1 MPSSALK
8 NPAEDS
14 KNFGARKATVLIIAS
29 KTAKPPL
36 SAAPS
41 PTQSEMAPRSIF
53 DFVKAFVETGNSGAN
68 GEEIDFYAEKVAY
81 FDKGLVDRNFIAS
94 DIAKY
99 HAKWPVRWYSM
110 VAGPDA
116 TVTPK
121 EGMYSVVYR
130 VQFQVQNSKKRA
142 TGIALDKLLVAQVG
156 NRFLIFGITE
166 TIEKEK

>member
-121 EGMYSVVYR
+121 EGMYSGYS
-130 VQFQVQNSKKRA
+130 SKSKTVKSVPPALHLTNCWLVRSVTGSLSSESQKR
-142 TGIALDKLLVAQVG
+142 
-156 NRFLIFGITE
+156 
-166 TIEKEK
+166 